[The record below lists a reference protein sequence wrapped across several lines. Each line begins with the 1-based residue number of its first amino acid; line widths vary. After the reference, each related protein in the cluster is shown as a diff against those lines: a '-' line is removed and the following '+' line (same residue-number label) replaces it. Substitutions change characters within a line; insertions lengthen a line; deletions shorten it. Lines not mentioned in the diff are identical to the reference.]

1 MCVPW
6 ELNLQPFALLTQC
19 STTEPQEDLHTLHTG
34 THTLNISFTYLMS
47 SSWAKMMTPRAL
59 GVSISLLMILSN
71 SPGLGSRGIFMDW
84 AMHRPPLSQRERE
97 MDTNAEFFLFILM
110 TAMNF
115 WQQMGTNACSCLC
128 HAPLWNFLK
137 YSILMESPIWII
149 LYASVCFTSIDYQRA
164 ESKPWWPYGYCT
176 CLSRDL
182 NEGVY
187 STFTIVPLRR

>member
-6 ELNLQPFALLTQC
+6 ELNPQPFALLTQC

-149 LYASVCFTSIDYQRA
+149 LYASVCFTAIDYQRA